1 MTDVKRRPSSKTQTA
16 RTSAHARAPTSTGV
30 HQRTMKLSTEIFR
43 LTQQMAL
50 RDPRWTKAAPG
61 AMSDEVRGDPNSTET
76 CCEDFLYPVKEP
88 VRKRSTEQS
97 GTDPPI
103 HSVAGPGPAPAFS
116 LRRPRSSPMEI
127 RHRRWRV
134 GIAAS
139 TDCWLSHP
147 IFVADRP
154 ASTEPRSCVKHL
166 CSRRPRS
173 HPGRPLGARPT
184 ALWDFGRSHAA
195 AVKGRFA
202 GLRPPLTAADYLLE
216 TPASILRITRVTPAP
231 YRHLYG

>member
-1 MTDVKRRPSSKTQTA
+1 VTDVKRRPSSKTQTA

-116 LRRPRSSPMEI
+116 LRRPRSSPMEMPSPTMEC
-127 RHRRWRV
+127 RDCGKHRRL
-134 GIAAS
+134 ALAS
-139 TDCWLSHP
+139 DLRCRPTGVHGTSVLREAP
-147 IFVADRP
+147 LFQTTQVASRP
-154 ASTEPRSCVKHL
+154 AAGRPANCIVGLRTQ
-166 CSRRPRS
+166 SRRSRQ
-173 HPGRPLGARPT
+173 GPLRWP
-184 ALWDFGRSHAA
+184 S
-195 AVKGRFA
+195 
-202 GLRPPLTAADYLLE
+202 
-216 TPASILRITRVTPAP
+216 ASLDCR
-231 YRHLYG
+231 

>member
-1 MTDVKRRPSSKTQTA
+1 MP
-16 RTSAHARAPTSTGV
+16 H
-30 HQRTMKLSTEIFR
+30 
-43 LTQQMAL
+43 
-50 RDPRWTKAAPG
+50 
-61 AMSDEVRGDPNSTET
+61 EVRGVPNSTET
-76 CCEDFLYPVKEP
+76 CCEEFLYPVKEP
-88 VRKRSTEQS
+88 GRRRSTEPS
-97 GTDPPI
+97 GADPLI

-127 RHRRWRV
+127 RHRRWSV

-139 TDCWLSHP
+139 TDGWLLA
-147 IFVADRP
+147 ADLRCRP
-154 ASTEPRSCVKHL
+154 TGVHGTSVLRKHL
-166 CSRRPRS
+166 CSRRPRW

-184 ALWDFGRSHAA
+184 PLWDVGRSHAA

-231 YRHLYG
+231 YRHLHG

>member
-76 CCEDFLYPVKEP
+76 CCEEFLYPVKEP
-88 VRKRSTEQS
+88 GRRRSTEPS
-97 GTDPPI
+97 GADPLI

-154 ASTEPRSCVKHL
+154 ASTEPRSCVST
-166 CSRRPRS
+166 CVPDD
-173 HPGRPLGARPT
+173 PGGIQA
-184 ALWDFGRSHAA
+184 GRWAPGQLHCGTSDA
-195 AVKGRFA
+195 
-202 GLRPPLTAADYLLE
+202 
-216 TPASILRITRVTPAP
+216 VTPQPSRAASLAFGLP
-231 YRHLYG
+231 